1 MPDSREKKDFIKEK
15 VIEPEKDKK
24 QILRQIGKR
33 VLGFSICGFVFG
45 ICAVLAALLLSPLL
59 HHAYPKQTQEV
70 VKIPKDAPDVQE
82 GDETTSAKET
92 SEPVADIVQSAIQQ
106 YRYSAEDFANMISSL
121 SEIGSDLDKTIVSI
135 QSVKNEKEWFD
146 NTVPTTGVCS
156 GIVIASTDSE
166 YVILAPIK
174 ATGGADSIE
183 VTFDNGVVSAATVKG
198 VDKITGLSIVSVEKS
213 NLEERTLQSVGAIS
227 LGNSNEVRRGQVIM
241 SIGSPMGMVHST
253 SYGIVSYVA
262 RNMSVVDGTARF
274 IYTDAKLDA
283 DSGTFIV
290 NVKGELVGFAVKTS
304 EKESNDSR
312 RFVVYG
318 ISDFK
323 NILERMSNAKTSPY
337 IGIQG
342 AEIPLNMREAGTP
355 AGIYVTSCAND
366 SPAYAAGIQVGDI
379 ITDVGSISV
388 KNIGEYKKALEGLNV
403 GESIPIKG
411 RRSSVGK
418 YKEVVFTVS
427 VGAR

>member
-318 ISDFK
+318 IS
-323 NILERMSNAKTSPY
+323 SPY

-403 GESIPIKG
+403 GESISVKV

>member
-1 MPDSREKKDFIKEK
+1 M
-15 VIEPEKDKK
+15 
-24 QILRQIGKR
+24 
-33 VLGFSICGFVFG
+33 
-45 ICAVLAALLLSPLL
+45 
-59 HHAYPKQTQEV
+59 
-70 VKIPKDAPDVQE
+70 
-82 GDETTSAKET
+82 
-92 SEPVADIVQSAIQQ
+92 
-106 YRYSAEDFANMISSL
+106 
-121 SEIGSDLDKTIVSI
+121 
-135 QSVKNEKEWFD
+135 
-146 NTVPTTGVCS
+146 PTTGVCS

-366 SPAYAAGIQVGDI
+366 SPAYVAGIQVGDI
-379 ITDVGSISV
+379 VTDVGSISV

-403 GESIPIKG
+403 GESISVKV

-418 YKEVVFTVS
+418 YKEVVFTVN